1 MKHSKRLKWHVSVVP
16 GFVPKFLII
25 KRSYKSHGMKIES
38 FLLWNTK
45 YWNYA
50 LFYERQKILVKSW
63 NKIFYC
69 FLFETSTFKYK
80 SEAMTKAA
88 LVLELEKPTSY
99 CVQYLEWTDH
109 CIRRLITRYTL
120 TSLTMHFLSITP
132 VKISVS
138 LLV

>member
-16 GFVPKFLII
+16 GFAPKFLII
-25 KRSYKSHGMKIES
+25 KRNYKSHGMKIES
-38 FLLWNTK
+38 FLLWNSK

-63 NKIFYC
+63 NKIFHC

-138 LLV
+138 LMV